1 MRGNLTQEIE
11 AEINID
17 KFMDYAIGQIKSAIE
32 KISGVSECEI
42 VDWDMDGVVLR
53 AYGNYE
59 TGCNITRFPATEYEP
74 ADIDIERDCEFIPN
88 EQIRL
93 ELPEELRDLL
103 TVTIHERD
111 YEYEAD

>member
-17 KFMDYAIGQIKSAIE
+17 KFMDYVIEQIKSAIE

-53 AYGNYE
+53 AYGRYE

-93 ELPEELRDLL
+93 ALPEELRDLL
-103 TVTIHERD
+103 TVAVHERD

>member
-1 MRGNLTQEIE
+1 MRGKLTQEIQ

-17 KFMDYAIGQIKSAIE
+17 KFMDYVIGQIKSAIE

-42 VDWDMDGVVLR
+42 VDWEMDGNVLWV
-53 AYGNYE
+53 YGNYE

-88 EQIRL
+88 EQIKL
-93 ELPEELRDLL
+93 SLPEELRDLL
-103 TVTIHERD
+103 TVTVHERD